1 MKEIWKSV
9 PIKEYEG
16 LYQVSNLGRVRNKDR
31 WIHQKNNSKSF
42 KKGRILK
49 PLSNAKGYYKV
60 ALCNKPHR
68 KRIYVHRLV
77 ALAFIPNLNNLPEI
91 NHKDENTHNNCASN
105 LEWCSRLYNI
115 NYGTLNKRRIKSFEK
130 PVAQFDKNNNLIKV
144 FECAKDASIATGI
157 SRSSI
162 QGVASH
168 YTYHTKYGE
177 TKVRQIA
184 GGYKWKYIEKGK

>member
-1 MKEIWKSV
+1 MKEIWKNV

-16 LYQVSNLGRVRNKDR
+16 LYQVSNLGRVRSKDR

-49 PLSNAKGYYKV
+49 SLSNDKGYYKV
-60 ALCNKPHR
+60 VLCNKPHR
-68 KRIYVHRLV
+68 KRFYVHRLV

-115 NYGTLNKRRIKSFEK
+115 NYGTLNERRIKSVEK
-130 PVAQFDKNNNLIKV
+130 PVAQLDKNNKLIKV

-157 SRSSI
+157 SQSSI

-177 TKVRQIA
+177 TRVRQIA